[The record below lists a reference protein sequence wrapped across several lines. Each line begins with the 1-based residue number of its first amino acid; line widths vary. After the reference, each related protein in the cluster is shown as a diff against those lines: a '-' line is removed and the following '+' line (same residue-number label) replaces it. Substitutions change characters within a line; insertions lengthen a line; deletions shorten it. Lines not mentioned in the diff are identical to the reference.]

1 MGVWNFCGTD
11 DEKGTKMS
19 SNSEK
24 EKMESYFYKIK
35 SKRPEITAL
44 AWMADSHYNNIIIK
58 IEGTGVKI
66 VLDSIESSIWKLIFE
81 GFITA
86 EQLIN
91 FADENGFDME
101 KTVRI
106 LYNMEKEKI
115 ISLRSN
121 SIWNE
126 EV

>member
-58 IEGTGVKI
+58 II
-66 VLDSIESSIWKLIFE
+66 SYLYSIFYH
-81 GFITA
+81 FP
-86 EQLIN
+86 
-91 FADENGFDME
+91 
-101 KTVRI
+101 
-106 LYNMEKEKI
+106 
-115 ISLRSN
+115 
-121 SIWNE
+121 
-126 EV
+126 

>member
-1 MGVWNFCGTD
+1 
-11 DEKGTKMS
+11 
-19 SNSEK
+19 
-24 EKMESYFYKIK
+24 
-35 SKRPEITAL
+35 
-44 AWMADSHYNNIIIK
+44 MADSHYNNIIIK